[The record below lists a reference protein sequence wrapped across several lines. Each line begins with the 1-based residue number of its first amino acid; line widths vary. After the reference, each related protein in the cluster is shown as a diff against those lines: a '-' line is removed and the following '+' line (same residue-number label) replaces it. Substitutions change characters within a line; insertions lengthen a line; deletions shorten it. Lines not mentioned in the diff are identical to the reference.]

1 MKGDII
7 PIYRARL
14 AAEKGAVR
22 KDWGGKISVALTYPN
37 AYRLGM
43 SNLGFQIVYDLLNR
57 RRDVVAE
64 RVFLPEGHE
73 MSLYL
78 RSGRAL
84 LSLETQTPIHKFDL
98 VAFSLSFEND
108 YPNILKILELGK
120 IPLFSREREALLPLV
135 MAGGV
140 TTFLNPE
147 PLAPFVDIFLLGE
160 AEANLDEFMDFFLEV
175 IQQGGDK
182 GEALGTLAKS
192 VSGLYAPSL
201 YRPEYNKDGTLRSF
215 LPLKNEIPERVKV
228 PRQMSPDREVAFSRI
243 TTPEAEFSD
252 KILIEL
258 GRGCGRSCRF
268 CAAGYVYRPPRI
280 HEVSRLTA
288 SIEKALQ
295 GCSQLGLLGAA
306 VSDIPEIERLTSQIV
321 GQGRGFSV
329 SSLRADSLSPELL
342 EDLKKAGQRSLA
354 IAPEAGS
361 DRLRKVINKRLT
373 TEQIADAAQLIS
385 RTGDFSLRLYFLIG
399 LPTETRE
406 DIKKIVDLVK
416 VIRHRMI
423 KESAPRGRIGRI
435 KLSINC
441 FVPKP
446 FTPFQWCAME
456 EASSL
461 KEKQKWL
468 RRALNKEGGIKV
480 NADIP
485 KWAFIQTMISVGDR
499 RVGSILFNCHQSGGD
514 WTKALRYSDVNPE
527 FFVYRP
533 RDLDELLPWDFIDH
547 GILKGHLKSEYSH
560 SLKEEETEVCH
571 VGECYRCGVC
581 ARTQGQENPAVYN
594 SDDIK
599 N

>member
-7 PIYRARL
+7 PLYRARL

-22 KDWGGKISVALTYPN
+22 KDWGGRLSIALTYPN
-37 AYRLGM
+37 YYRLGM

-57 RRDVVAE
+57 RPNVVAE

-120 IPLFSREREALLPLV
+120 IPVFAKERDAPFPLV
-135 MAGGV
+135 MAGGI

-147 PLAPFVDIFLLGE
+147 PLAPFVDFFLLGE
-160 AEANLDEFMDFFLEV
+160 AEANLDEFIDLFLEMIKHGV
-175 IQQGGDK
+175 ERD
-182 GEALGTLAKS
+182 EALETLARA
-192 VSGLYAPSL
+192 VSGLYVPSL
-201 YRPEYNKDGTLRSF
+201 YQPEYNKDGTLRSF
-215 LPLKNEIPERVKV
+215 LPIKGEIPERVKV
-228 PRQMSPDREVAFSRI
+228 VRQMSLGKEVALSTV

-280 HEVSRLTA
+280 HEGSSLTA

-306 VSDIPEIERLTSQIV
+306 VSDIPEIERVTSLIV
-321 GQGRGFSV
+321 GHGRGFSV
-329 SSLRADSLSPELL
+329 SSLRADSLTPALL
-342 EDLKKAGQRSLA
+342 DDLKKAGQRTLA

-361 DRLRKVINKRLT
+361 DRLRRVINKHLT
-373 TEQIADAAQLIS
+373 TDQITDAARLIS
-385 RTGDFSLRLYFLIG
+385 KIADFSLKLYFLIG
-399 LPTETRE
+399 LPTESRE
-406 DIKKIVDLVK
+406 DVNEIVNLVK
-416 VIRHRMI
+416 VIKHHMV
-423 KESAPRGRIGRI
+423 KESAPRGRIGQIR
-435 KLSINC
+435 LSLNC

-456 EASSL
+456 EVSSL
-461 KEKQKWL
+461 KEKQKRL
-468 RRALNKEGGIKV
+468 RKALAKEGGIKV
-480 NADIP
+480 STDLP
-485 KWAFIQTMISVGDR
+485 KWAYVQTLLSMGDR
-499 RVGSILFNCHQSGGD
+499 RVGSILFSCHKSGGD
-514 WTKALRYSDVNPE
+514 WTKTLRFSDVNPD

-533 RDLDELLPWDFIDH
+533 KGLDELLPWDFVDQ
-547 GILKGHLKSEYSH
+547 GVLKGHLRSEYGH
-560 SLKEEETEVCH
+560 ALKEEETEVCR

-581 ARTQGQENPAVYN
+581 AQTEGPE
-594 SDDIK
+594 
-599 N
+599 